1 MDLEEIARLRHDTNM
16 RRRSWN
22 DDDGADLDEDDSE
35 TMVDV
40 RERDVEPG
48 T

>member
-1 MDLEEIARLRHDTNM
+1 MDLEEIARLRCGMST
-16 RRRSWN
+16 RRQSWN
-22 DDDGADLDEDDSE
+22 DDEGADLGEDDSE